1 MVEEATREVEGRRL
15 HNFYHHWKGTV
26 IVVVASV
33 LWLLFG
39 TAFYVHSSGLRLD
52 QAFYFCVQS
61 GLSIG
66 YGATNV
72 TCATAP
78 ADPYGGDACRWYTVF
93 HVLVGSVII
102 SVALG
107 LWLSDAVNKQSFE
120 QTLKSIREH
129 RDDKKG
135 VRSRSILFRA
145 SHSVTKYPLWY
156 AVLFSLVVLL
166 LLASLFGYYDQGFTA
181 AE

>member
-1 MVEEATREVEGRRL
+1 M
-15 HNFYHHWKGTV
+15 
-26 IVVVASV
+26 
-33 LWLLFG
+33 
-39 TAFYVHSSGLRLD
+39 
-52 QAFYFCVQS
+52 QS

-181 AE
+181 AEALLFVRNPIPPAFS